1 MQVGFRGER
10 EQVGL
15 EDEAVLGGR
24 QSRDKNRSPDDD
36 NPQQELAVVRV
47 KISHLLDAEGE

>member
-47 KISHLLDAEGE
+47 KISHVLDAEGE